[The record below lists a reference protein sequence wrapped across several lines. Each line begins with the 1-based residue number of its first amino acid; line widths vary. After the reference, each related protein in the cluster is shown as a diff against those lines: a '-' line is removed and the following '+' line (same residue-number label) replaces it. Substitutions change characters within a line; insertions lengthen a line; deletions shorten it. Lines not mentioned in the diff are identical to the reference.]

1 MYNLLVIKTKNY
13 ILMKKIA
20 LITMIALSVYA
31 IQGCNNAAKDSKATA
46 DSANKS
52 KDTVSSTASNG
63 GIAVSQD
70 DALFATTAA
79 SGGMAEVA
87 LGKLAQQISTNAQIK
102 SFGAMMV
109 TDHGKA
115 NDELMAIAKTKNITL
130 PAAIDADHQ
139 KKMDELSK
147 KTGKDFDK
155 AYVDAMIE
163 GHKKT
168 LDLMEKE
175 AKSGVDPDLKA
186 FAAKTAPTVQTHLD
200 AINQI
205 HNSMK

>member
-1 MYNLLVIKTKNY
+1 
-13 ILMKKIA
+13 MKKLSLIMVVA
-20 LITMIALSVYA
+20 LAAYTL
-31 IQGCNNAAKDSKATA
+31 QGCNSTPKDAKATA
-46 DSANKS
+46 DSLNKT
-52 KDTVSSTASNG
+52 KDTTSNVAATGGVAVDSADAKFATIAANG
-63 GIAVSQD
+63 GM
-70 DALFATTAA
+70 T
-79 SGGMAEVA
+79 EVE

-115 NDELMAIAKTKNITL
+115 NDELMAIAKSKNITL
-130 PAAIDADHQ
+130 PVAVDADSQ
-139 KKMDELSK
+139 KKIDKLSK

-168 LDLMEKE
+168 LDLMNNE
-175 AKSGVDPDLKA
+175 ATGGADADLKA
-186 FAAKTAPTVQTHLD
+186 FAAKTASTVQTHLD